1 MSVYKKLQEARVKL
15 QSLKISKGGRNDYAK
30 YSYLELKDFLPEIQ
44 DICYQVGL
52 CGIVSFTQDLAYL
65 TIHEIEGEGFITFTS
80 PMSSAALKGCHE
92 VQNLGAVQ
100 TYLRRYLWVNAF
112 EIVEHDALEPL
123 VGIPDKEPSPIKNK
137 PIVKVEAPKVVPKA
151 EPKVEPKKEEFFDS
165 SEPWQVSVDV
175 SKDGWPVAVK
185 EGIAILIK
193 LAKKPEDVN
202 SIYRINMQLLE
213 QLKVKDVAVFDE
225 IFATFKTTKEAL
237 KGTE

>member
-15 QSLKISKGGRNDYAK
+15 HSTQLNKSGENKFAK
-30 YSYLELKDFLPEIQ
+30 FKYFELGDFIPQVTEIFNK
-44 DICYQVGL
+44 VGL
-52 CGIVSFTQDLAYL
+52 CGVVSFTQDTAYL
-65 TIHEIEGEGFITFTS
+65 TVHETEGDGYITFTTPLVYAS
-80 PMSSAALKGCHE
+80 VEKTQPI
-92 VQNLGAVQ
+92 QNLGSTH
-100 TYLRRYLWVNAF
+100 TYIRRYLWLMAM
-112 EIVEHDALEPL
+112 EIVENDVVDSVDPKAP
-123 VGIPDKEPSPIKNK
+123 
-137 PIVKVEAPKVVPKA
+137 VKVEAPKVVPKA
-151 EPKVEPKKEEFFDS
+151 DPKVEPKKEEFFDS

-185 EGIAILIK
+185 EGIAVLIK